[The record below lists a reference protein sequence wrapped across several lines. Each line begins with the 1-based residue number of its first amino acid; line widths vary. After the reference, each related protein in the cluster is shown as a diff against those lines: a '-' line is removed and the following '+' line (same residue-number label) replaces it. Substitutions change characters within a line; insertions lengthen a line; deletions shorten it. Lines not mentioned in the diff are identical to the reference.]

1 METKIL
7 KTCEK
12 WDEIA
17 RGSGENEKKE
27 EVDIRIATTL
37 FLVNRVSDFWAS

>member
-17 RGSGENEKKE
+17 RGGGENEKRKRW
-27 EVDIRIATTL
+27 I
-37 FLVNRVSDFWAS
+37 